1 MHQDLSWEGCCAC
14 GRQAHFAPRF
24 CRPCLRQ
31 LPDPLLFVSI
41 TATQAPRIAH
51 CRLGNSPYLVSLFPC
66 SGSSHHPNRLLHTNG
81 IFLKCNSICV
91 LPHHL
96 KCPDFP
102 PSASNPLPWA
112 MGRPGPSRLIPALC
126 LAPQRPPPPLT
137 LSSPPLP
144 FPAPSI
150 SPSSPGSPCQFFRSQ
165 LRAGLRQEAFPDPA
179 PQPASHPP
187 PAIVSLSASCSVPLN
202 LTSPSKTHGWG
213 MAHGSRSGSRP
224 RTLPTGYPD
233 QGDHRPHRMRDQRAY
248 LVRSVI
254 TLILASACP
263 RGVPSKYTWG
273 LRHDRVSA
281 RTDPYNRNPGN
292 QETNAFSLMAHEG
305 SKHLLDQRRSLLAPL
320 FCVSP

>member
-1 MHQDLSWEGCCAC
+1 MPRLPTFSIKSPPLGHGPARPLQTHPCPLS
-14 GRQAHFAPRF
+14 R
-24 CRPCLRQ
+24 
-31 LPDPLLFVSI
+31 
-41 TATQAPRIAH
+41 
-51 CRLGNSPYLVSLFPC
+51 
-66 SGSSHHPNRLLHTNG
+66 SS
-81 IFLKCNSICV
+81 
-91 LPHHL
+91 
-96 KCPDFP
+96 
-102 PSASNPLPWA
+102 A
-112 MGRPGPSRLIPALC
+112 
-126 LAPQRPPPPLT
+126 PPPPLT

-179 PQPASHPP
+179 PQPASRPP